1 MSTPD
6 LTRLI
11 VLAPKGSG
19 RMHLHLPGYRPGKK
33 LRTQGN
39 APLCGVFVYPDLEQA
54 SLEQGRLWTRVRA
67 TWAGSGDA
75 GSRYWCPPCLGRLV
89 ELFALQDS
97 LIGDVAARIAMI
109 NKSAVEGW
117 NA

>member
-33 LRTQGN
+33 QRSQDN
-39 APLCGVFVYPDLEQA
+39 APLCGVFVHRGVEQA
-54 SLEQGRLWTRVRA
+54 SLETGRLWTRVRA
-67 TWAGSGDA
+67 SWAGSGDA